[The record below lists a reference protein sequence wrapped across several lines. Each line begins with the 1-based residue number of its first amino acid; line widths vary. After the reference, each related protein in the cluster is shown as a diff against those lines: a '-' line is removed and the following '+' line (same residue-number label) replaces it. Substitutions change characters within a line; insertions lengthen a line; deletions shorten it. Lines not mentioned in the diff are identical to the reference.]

1 MPGRSGILAVI
12 LLVLAGALTGA
23 GPAQA
28 TSAVAG
34 YPGGRALATAMAEAH
49 EAFRQTDIALPDGVS
64 ERDVQLLA
72 LNVYYEARGEGLAGK
87 AAVANVTLNRL
98 RDQRWPETLAEV
110 ILQPGQFSWTRK
122 PARIA
127 DWEALRASVVVAAKA
142 LSGTLRDRTGGA
154 LYFHAARLGEPDWT
168 RGLTRLARIGAHTF
182 YAD

>member
-1 MPGRSGILAVI
+1 MPGRSGVFAAI
-12 LLVLAGALTGA
+12 LLILVGVLTGA
-23 GPAQA
+23 GTAHA

-34 YPGGRALATAMAEAH
+34 YPGGRALASAMAQAH
-49 EAFRQTDIALPDGVS
+49 EALAQSDIEVPDGIS
-64 ERDVQLLA
+64 ERDVLLLA

-98 RDQRWPETLAEV
+98 GDRRWPSTLAEV

-122 PARIA
+122 PPRIE
-127 DWEALRASVVVAAKA
+127 DREALRASVMVAAKA
-142 LSGTLRDRTGGA
+142 LSGVLRDRTGGA

-168 RGLTRLARIGAHTF
+168 RGLTRIARIGAHTF